1 MDKVKIFQKLPG
13 PIKSLIASYRGY
25 QLKSLRTINRAQ
37 YLQEISARDTWSKE
51 EIYAFQKQKCRDILD
66 HAKKNVPYYRQVWEA
81 IHAKDPSIDHL
92 ELNNW
97 PILEKDAI
105 RNNPDAFIADGFDKK
120 DLTHIQTSG
129 TSGKPM
135 SIYFDSFTI
144 SYWYAMY
151 EHRIRN
157 WNHVSED
164 DRWAN
169 IGGQLIC
176 DVNRNKPPF
185 WTWNSVMRQLYLSS
199 YHITPENTKHYLNAF
214 KKYKIKYLLGYV
226 SSLYNL
232 ANEALK
238 NGLEIPKFSVIITI
252 AEPLYEHQK
261 IVIEKA
267 FQCKAIQTYSSSEL
281 IFGSN
286 ENEEGLMYI
295 WPEAGMVEVVDS
307 DNTIHSTG
315 TGELLTTG
323 FLNKA
328 MPLIRYRL
336 GDTVKINKNKTGLLN
351 YDTFD
356 EIIGRTDDMIV
367 TTEGKLVGRLDPIFK
382 ADLNIKES
390 QIIQEDYNR
399 FTINVVKDKHFSEKD
414 TASIESRLKDRVG
427 NNVQVNFEYLD
438 TIPRGA
444 NGKFK
449 AVISKVKR
457 S

>member
-1 MDKVKIFQKLPG
+1 
-13 PIKSLIASYRGY
+13 
-25 QLKSLRTINRAQ
+25 
-37 YLQEISARDTWSKE
+37 
-51 EIYAFQKQKCRDILD
+51 
-66 HAKKNVPYYRQVWEA
+66 
-81 IHAKDPSIDHL
+81 
-92 ELNNW
+92 
-97 PILEKDAI
+97 
-105 RNNPDAFIADGFDKK
+105 
-120 DLTHIQTSG
+120 
-129 TSGKPM
+129 
-135 SIYFDSFTI
+135 
-144 SYWYAMY
+144 
-151 EHRIRN
+151 
-157 WNHVSED
+157 
-164 DRWAN
+164 
-169 IGGQLIC
+169 
-176 DVNRNKPPF
+176 
-185 WTWNSVMRQLYLSS
+185 
-199 YHITPENTKHYLNAF
+199 
-214 KKYKIKYLLGYV
+214 
-226 SSLYNL
+226 
-232 ANEALK
+232 
-238 NGLEIPKFSVIITI
+238 
-252 AEPLYEHQK
+252 
-261 IVIEKA
+261 
-267 FQCKAIQTYSSSEL
+267 
-281 IFGSN
+281 
-286 ENEEGLMYI
+286 
-295 WPEAGMVEVVDS
+295 MVEVVDS
-307 DNTIHSTG
+307 NNTIHSSG